1 MTTPI
6 VGNLQTIK
14 LNRGTTLNLSATRK
28 DENGGIITAEAPEAL
43 FVVKNDWTDEQA
55 LITKT
60 QDDMTF
66 SNGTYSF
73 GLTVA
78 DTESLPYGQYVW
90 DLTFTDGEDYRAKP
104 AHGYLIVGNSAGW
117 VANQESGA

>member
-14 LNRGTTLNLSATRK
+14 LNRGTTLNLSATRL
-28 DENGGIITAEAPEAL
+28 DEDGAVISTKATTAL
-43 FVVKNDWTDEQA
+43 FCVKNDWSDEQA

-60 QDDMTF
+60 LDDMTF
-66 SNGTYSF
+66 ENGAYKF
-73 GLTVA
+73 GLTVE
-78 DTESLPYGQYVW
+78 DTELLPYGRYVW

-104 AHGYLIVGNSAGW
+104 AHGYLIIGNSAGW
-117 VANQESGA
+117 VANEGAN

>member
-28 DENGGIITAEAPEAL
+28 DKNGNIITAEAPEAL

-73 GLTVA
+73 GLAVA

-90 DLTFTDGEDYRAKP
+90 DLTFTDDNYRAKP
-104 AHGYLIVGNSAGW
+104 AHGYLVIGNSAGW